1 MVDSS
6 YLKNTAE
13 TDHLTRLVL
22 EQLMAAYPAAVPVT
36 DLAAAIGKSQNRV
49 GHYFTRIRERF
60 RNGDVP
66 LTVTVQDRAA
76 RLHTQ
81 PVIDV

>member
-13 TDHLTRLVL
+13 TDRLTRLVL
-22 EQLMAAYPAAVPVT
+22 DQLMTAYPASVPVT
-36 DLAAAIGKSQNRV
+36 ELAVKLDKSQNRV

-66 LTVTVQDRAA
+66 LTVTVQNGAA